1 MITMDEHIRNCDRL
15 THIKSIVVTAV
26 LFLVMLIG
34 SAACAGE
41 TAPSTATNDTVLVA
55 ASIAPLA
62 DFARQ
67 VGSDHVQV
75 ITLVPPGASPHTY
88 ELTPAQ
94 VEQTAKA
101 HLLVLNGVG
110 LEYWADKLIQSADN
124 PNLIVVDTSQGIEI
138 LGRDAG
144 ELGGNPHIWL
154 DPQNAIIQVE
164 QIRQALL
171 QADPAYGGDYRA
183 NAERYIAELEALDQE
198 IANEVATWSSRQFI
212 AFHPAWAYFARR
224 YGLKQAAVIERSPGR
239 EPSPAEVA
247 QVVETARRIGAKAIF
262 AEPQFSSRAAQTIA
276 EESDAEVLFLDPLG
290 ASLDDP
296 SYLDLMHYNLAQM
309 AKALQGTHQGDFG
322 EVLFIAGAASYFGPP
337 YFAALSFLKA
347 GGRCARLAAP
357 KSMVPFLAGKA
368 AEIALSPQK
377 ETVLGSISFENKR
390 ALLELS
396 KRADMVVLGPGLGL
410 EEETHQLARDLAA
423 EINKPLLIDGDGIA
437 AVWADLNIIRQRKAE
452 TILTLHP
459 GEMSKITGMCV
470 GDIDTQKI
478 NGLQRITA
486 NLGAVIV
493 LKGAHSLVGYPDER
507 VFINLSGNRGMA
519 TAGVD
524 ELLTGTI
531 IAMFGLGLPLQHAV
545 RQGVFIHGLAGD
557 LAAAEKGEDGIT
569 AQDILDYL
577 PLALKV
583 YREGLNEPLR
593 ERYAGMH
600 II

>member
-1 MITMDEHIRNCDRL
+1 MKVSRVSEMRSLDRAAIGEFGIPADL
-15 THIKSIVVTAV
+15 LMENAGHAV
-26 LFLVMLIG
+26 YFAILKEFGIEDKQFLVFCGTGNNGGDGLVVARKIHSNG
-34 SAACAGE
+34 G
-41 TAPSTATNDTVLVA
+41 TVKVFILGDPGRFTGPAKINLDIVLHL
-55 ASIAPLA
+55 P
-62 DFARQ
+62 
-67 VGSDHVQV
+67 VEVQ
-75 ITLVPPGASPHTY
+75 
-88 ELTPAQ
+88 Q
-94 VEQTAKA
+94 VESTELLRMEIERCDAIVDALFGTGLSRDVGGVYREVIELVNDSHRTVFSVDIPSGVHGDTGEVMGVAIKA
-101 HLLVLNGVG
+101 DYTVTFG
-110 LEYWADKLIQSADN
+110 LPKLGNMLFPGYD
-124 PNLIVVDTSQGIEI
+124 
-138 LGRDAG
+138 
-144 ELGGNPHIWL
+144 LGGKLYVSHISFPPSL
-154 DPQNAIIQVE
+154 YTADDLKVAIN
-164 QIRQALL
+164 
-171 QADPAYGGDYRA
+171 DPARLPPRDKRA
-183 NAERYIAELEALDQE
+183 
-198 IANEVATWSSRQFI
+198 
-212 AFHPAWAYFARR
+212 
-224 YGLKQAAVIERSPGR
+224 
-239 EPSPAEVA
+239 
-247 QVVETARRIGAKAIF
+247 
-262 AEPQFSSRAAQTIA
+262 
-276 EESDAEVLFLDPLG
+276 
-290 ASLDDP
+290 
-296 SYLDLMHYNLAQM
+296 
-309 AKALQGTHQGDFG
+309 HQGDFG
-322 EVLFIAGAASYFGPP
+322 EVLFIAGAAGYFGPP

-347 GGRCARLAAP
+347 GGRCARLAVP
-357 KSMVPFLAGKA
+357 KSMVPFLASKA

-377 ETVLGSISFENKR
+377 ETGLGSISFENKR

-470 GDIDTQKI
+470 GDVDTQKI

-493 LKGAHSLVGYPDER
+493 LKGAHSLVGHPDER
-507 VFINLSGNRGMA
+507 VFINLSGNRSMA

-524 ELLTGTI
+524 ELLAGTI
-531 IAMFGLGLPLQHAV
+531 IAMFGLGLPLQYAV

-583 YREGLNEPLR
+583 YREGLNESLR